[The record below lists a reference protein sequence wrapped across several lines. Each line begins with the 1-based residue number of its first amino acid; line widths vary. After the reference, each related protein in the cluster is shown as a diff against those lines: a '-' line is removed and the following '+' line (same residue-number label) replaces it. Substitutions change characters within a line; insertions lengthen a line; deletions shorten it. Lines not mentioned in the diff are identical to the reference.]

1 MIDLNS
7 LSQLELEELKKGIDD
22 LLPLKRSKALGEYE
36 SLFKLR
42 DKECPYCKS
51 KKIVKNGHT
60 KYGAQK
66 YICKSCNKHFNGKT
80 NTVLAHSRHGLY
92 DHINFLKL
100 ELWSLPLRAIADEL
114 NISVTTAFYWRH
126 KLYKAIREYNDS
138 KSALKGDIELDS
150 TYINISFK
158 GQKGFP
164 YKIPDNRGVNN
175 SDICINTL
183 IDEYDHIKFKVAH
196 LNHETIDDYKDI
208 LNGNDDISHI
218 TSDGILG
225 IEKLAHDLRIPIS
238 IVKSSSHI
246 SDDGYNLSELNELHT
261 QIKTTIRNTH
271 GVALKH
277 LEGYIDMVIFRKH
290 MAYHYKASNRLYR
303 SYERSYTSNTS
314 ITNKAIYEKPF
325 PIDLT
330 P

>member
-1 MIDLNS
+1 M
-7 LSQLELEELKKGIDD
+7 
-22 LLPLKRSKALGEYE
+22 
-36 SLFKLR
+36 
-42 DKECPYCKS
+42 
-51 KKIVKNGHT
+51 V
-60 KYGAQK
+60 
-66 YICKSCNKHFNGKT
+66 
-80 NTVLAHSRHGLY
+80 
-92 DHINFLKL
+92 
-100 ELWSLPLRAIADEL
+100 LRAIADEL

-150 TYINISFK
+150 TYVNLGFK
-158 GQKGFP
+158 GEKKSS
-164 YKIPDNRGVNN
+164 YRIPDNRGANN

-196 LNHETIDDYKDI
+196 LNHETIDDIK
-208 LNGNDDISHI
+208 HI

-225 IEKLAHDLRIPIS
+225 IERLAKELKVSIS
-238 IVKSSSHI
+238 IVKSNNHT
-246 SDDGYNLSELNELHT
+246 SDDGYNLSELNKLHT

-325 PIDLT
+325 PIDLNH
-330 P
+330 